1 MTEAG
6 RWRRDFQVTVA
17 ETVATARWLDTIAVE
32 QALPGETAYAMQICL
47 EELLGNVLRHG
58 GDDRRASV
66 SVEIDPNRL
75 AMTVEDDA
83 RPFDV
88 ASAPVKHVQGSLEDL
103 EPGGLGIG
111 LVHDFSDRIE
121 YSRAGLG
128 NRVTVTFTLGKSAS
142 ETAPGR

>member
-1 MTEAG
+1 MAEAG
-6 RWRRDFQVTVA
+6 RWRRDFPVTVA
-17 ETVATARWLDTIAVE
+17 ETVATARWLDTIAAE

-58 GDDRRASV
+58 GDDRHASV

-75 AMTVEDDA
+75 AMTVEDDG

-111 LVHDFSDRIE
+111 LVHDFSDRLE

-128 NRVTVTFTLGKSAS
+128 NRVTVTFSLSNPTSS
-142 ETAPGR
+142 PAPGQ